1 MRDDPRL
8 KVAGQSY
15 GGWTSVRVFRSL
27 ERIAGCFALTFPER
41 FGDEPK
47 RRPFTLGAPC
57 TVTLGDEPVID
68 GYIDRLTIAYDGDGH
83 DVRLEGRDRVGDLVD
98 CSAVH
103 SPDEWHEIGLPE
115 LVSILGEPFNVAVTT
130 EPGLD
135 LGRPFARF
143 KVQQG
148 ESAFEAVER
157 ACRQRAVLP
166 TSDGKGR
173 LLLTRAGRHD
183 MGTLSLGHDIISA
196 NAKFSDRKRY
206 SRYIVKGQR
215 PANDRFNGPVATAAV
230 ATAEDPNIRRD
241 RPLLLLAEEPGDAE
255 ILAQRAKWEATI
267 RAGRARS
274 VAVTLRDW
282 RRDGRLWAPGASVA
296 YSDPFMGLTEAARM
310 IVAKVEFTVS
320 DKTGPHTRLELRSEA
335 AFAPNPLPDLIDQE
349 PGG

>member
-1 MRDDPRL
+1 MNESLFVKPATPAL
-8 KVAGQSY
+8 KVRNPAGGY
-15 GGWTSVRVFRSL
+15 L
-27 ERIAGCFALTFPER
+27 P
-41 FGDEPK
+41 
-47 RRPFTLGAPC
+47 
-57 TVTLGDEPVID
+57 TLGDETLID
-68 GYIDRLTIAYDGDGH
+68 GYIDRLTIVYDGRRH
-83 DVRLEGRDRVGDLVD
+83 SIKVEGRDRTADLAD

-103 SPDEWHEIGLPE
+103 SPDEWHQVGLSE
-115 LVSILGEPFNVAVTT
+115 LAGILAAPFDVAVAV

-135 LGRPFARF
+135 LGRPFERF
-143 KVQQG
+143 KIRQG
-148 ESAFEAVER
+148 ETALEALDR

-166 TSDGKGR
+166 VSDGRGD
-173 LLLTRAGRHD
+173 LLLTRSGRHD
-183 MGTLSLGHDIISA
+183 MGTLTLGHEPISA
-196 NAKFSDRKRY
+196 SAVLSDDERY

-215 PANDRFNGPVATAAV
+215 PANDRFNGPVTTAAV
-230 ATAEDPNIRRD
+230 ATAEDPNVARH

-255 ILAQRAKWEATI
+255 ILAQRAKWEAAT

-320 DKTGPHTRLELRSEA
+320 HKEGSLTRLELRSEA
-335 AFAPNPLPDLIDQE
+335 AFAPNPLPDLTDKE